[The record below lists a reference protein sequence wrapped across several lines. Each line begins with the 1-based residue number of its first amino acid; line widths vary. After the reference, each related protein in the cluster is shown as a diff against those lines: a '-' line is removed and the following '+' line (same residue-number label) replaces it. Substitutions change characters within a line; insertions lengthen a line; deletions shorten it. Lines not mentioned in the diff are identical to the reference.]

1 MGASS
6 VFVTTAAASLG
17 CSTKTPDPGNI
28 GGSRYAS
35 LEHATVSTPDQAAA
49 ARAGHVIQNV
59 FVVVLENHDW
69 SEIEGNP
76 SAPYINDVLLKNG
89 AHATHYF
96 DNPAGAHPSEPNY
109 IWLEAGDNLGIT
121 DDDEPDLNHRS
132 TKMHLTSLLNDA
144 DVSWK
149 SYQEGVFGKDC
160 PIESF
165 ELYAPKHNPMV
176 FFDDILS
183 DSSGCIS
190 HVRPFA
196 ELATDLAND
205 TVPAYSFITPNLCDD
220 MHGAT
225 GCSQSGISGEINMGD
240 NWLKSEMPRIL
251 AYANAHNSVVYLT
264 WDEGSTDQK
273 TAFLAFSPHIK
284 TGPIATAYTHSSLVK
299 SIAEQLNVTP
309 PSVVSGATDFTDM
322 FETGYFK

>member
-59 FVVVLENHDW
+59 FVIVLENHDW
-69 SEIEGNP
+69 SEIEGNS

-220 MHGAT
+220 MHNAS
-225 GCSQSGISGEINMGD
+225 GCASGDSIANGD
-240 NWLKSEMPRIL
+240 AWLAANLPPIFESK
-251 AYANAHNSVVYLT
+251 AYARGGAVFVT
-264 WDEGSTDQK
+264 WDESEDGEHPIGMIVM
-273 TAFLAFSPHIK
+273 SPFAK
-284 TGPIATAYTHSSLVK
+284 AGYANDVPYTHSSMLRTAQE
-299 SIAEQLNVTP
+299 ILGVTP
-309 PSVVSGATDFTDM
+309 FLRDAANATSLSDLFTA
-322 FETGYFK
+322 YP